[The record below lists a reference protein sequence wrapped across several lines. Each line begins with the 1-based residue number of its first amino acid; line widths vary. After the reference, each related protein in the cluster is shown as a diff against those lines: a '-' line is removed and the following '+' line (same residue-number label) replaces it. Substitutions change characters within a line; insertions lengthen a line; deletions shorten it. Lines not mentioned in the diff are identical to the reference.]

1 MKEIERAQMNNVE
14 PEEAAAAP
22 TAVTP
27 ITAAA
32 TTDLVQEEPKNSTC
46 KNCSHKLQGEKEEAL
61 TIREE
66 KLKANLVTRL
76 NRVEGQVRGIKG
88 MIERDVYCNDVLNQI
103 AAVQAALN
111 SVSKLVLESHIRGC
125 LVEKIQAGDD
135 KIVDELLVTI
145 GKML

>member
-1 MKEIERAQMNNVE
+1 MTEIKDRKKTGRGKSEAGQVLEKSGKTDQMLKQSSENPCHSCAVKRNAQDEN
-14 PEEAAAAP
+14 
-22 TAVTP
+22 
-27 ITAAA
+27 I
-32 TTDLVQEEPKNSTC
+32 
-46 KNCSHKLQGEKEEAL
+46 

-66 KLKANLVTRL
+66 KLKASLITRL

-103 AAVQAALN
+103 AAVQAALD
-111 SVSKLVLESHIRGC
+111 SVSKLVLENHIRGC

>member
-1 MKEIERAQMNNVE
+1 MG
-14 PEEAAAAP
+14 
-22 TAVTP
+22 
-27 ITAAA
+27 
-32 TTDLVQEEPKNSTC
+32 
-46 KNCSHKLQGEKEEAL
+46 QGKEEADQIFDKSGKTEKTL
-61 TIREE
+61 EKSSENPCHNCSVKKNVQDENITIRDE
-66 KLKANLVTRL
+66 KLKASLVTRL

-103 AAVQAALN
+103 AAVQAALD
-111 SVSKLVLESHIRGC
+111 SVSKLVLENHIRGC